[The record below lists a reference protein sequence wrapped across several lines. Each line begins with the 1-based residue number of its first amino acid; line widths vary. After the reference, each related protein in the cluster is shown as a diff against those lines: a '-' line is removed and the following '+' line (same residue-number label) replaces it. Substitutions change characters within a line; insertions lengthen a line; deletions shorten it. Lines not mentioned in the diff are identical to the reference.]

1 MASFNIVHLNIY
13 YKQKN
18 IKSEYNSN
26 TVKILAP
33 TWSDTFDLQ
42 DGSYS
47 VADIQ
52 DYFEFIIRNTKH
64 WQKMHQF
71 KFIQIKSKT
80 CLFSKQK
87 QATNYNC

>member
-47 VADIQ
+47 VEDIQ

-64 WQKMHQF
+64 
-71 KFIQIKSKT
+71 
-80 CLFSKQK
+80 
-87 QATNYNC
+87 